1 MSLDNSRV
9 VKSKKGS
16 NKNTPEILGETTQST
31 EATGLTEPTVSD
43 KLDTATTIRD
53 IDGGHDE
60 NVLSMAS
67 QNVENT
73 ERNAQCIVLD
83 GNDKVLVVPVVVV
96 KPPDITSKIVV
107 NNGEKNVDVI
117 VSRNKNEPRVAIP
130 GEEKSSEK
138 QQTTVNKQENVNKQK
153 EPTVEPKET
162 QEVEPKETQEV
173 EPKETQEVEP
183 KETQEVES
191 KELEKQTE
199 DKVETEIKT
208 IIENKEIMKIKEKK
222 QGPNENELKIATV
235 LENGLMM
242 KANWRE
248 RG

>member
-130 GEEKSSEK
+130 GVLEVELIKNPKKKNLQEKKNQARNKK
-138 QQTTVNKQENVNKQK
+138 QQ
-153 EPTVEPKET
+153 
-162 QEVEPKETQEV
+162 
-173 EPKETQEVEP
+173 
-183 KETQEVES
+183 
-191 KELEKQTE
+191 
-199 DKVETEIKT
+199 
-208 IIENKEIMKIKEKK
+208 
-222 QGPNENELKIATV
+222 
-235 LENGLMM
+235 
-242 KANWRE
+242 
-248 RG
+248 